1 MKWFYLLLAL
11 AAGALV
17 PLQAGVNVRLRQG
30 LGGDAVLSALI
41 SFAVG
46 TAVLLVVAL
55 AQGWNWPRQGAQ
67 GPWWMWTGGAFGA
80 FFVTATIV
88 LAQRLGATSM
98 LAWILASQLLAGL
111 VLDQFGVAGYAVR
124 DITWPRTIGVLLLLA
139 GAWMVERY

>member
-11 AAGALV
+11 VSGALV
-17 PLQAGVNVRLRQG
+17 PLQAGVNVRLRQA

-41 SFAVG
+41 SFAGG
-46 TAVLLVVAL
+46 TLVLLAVFL
-55 AQGWNWPRQGAQ
+55 AQGANWPRPASD
-67 GPWWMWTGGAFGA
+67 GPWWMWTGGIFGA
-80 FFVTATIV
+80 FFVAATIV

-124 DITWPRTIGVLLLLA
+124 DITWPRLAGVALLLA
-139 GAWMVERY
+139 GAWLVERF